1 MRVNPEHAC
10 FWRQKLEEV
19 WVAMDGCVCQ
29 EYKCNE
35 YNESYMPISVASG
48 RPDFRDINKEET
60 RFIIESSWTSVGEFF
75 STTPRS
81 KLDQGIHVYR
91 RIEIS
96 L

>member
-1 MRVNPEHAC
+1 M
-10 FWRQKLEEV
+10 
-19 WVAMDGCVCQ
+19 AMDGCVCQ

-48 RPDFRDINKEET
+48 RPDFTGDISKEET
-60 RFIIESSWTSVGEFF
+60 RIESSWTSVGDIFF

-81 KLDQGIHVYR
+81 KFNQGIHICR